1 MHLFSLEHIL
11 YLSSKA
17 IVAYISDYVTK
28 PGLKTYA
35 IFDAIRSVYDRNS
48 EMLGGSL
55 ERKEKARKLVTQASN
70 CLTARMEIG
79 GPMAALY
86 LLGNPDHYTSHKFV
100 VVYWKNFV
108 S

>member
-1 MHLFSLEHIL
+1 
-11 YLSSKA
+11 
-17 IVAYISDYVTK
+17 
-28 PGLKTYA
+28 
-35 IFDAIRSVYDRNS
+35 
-48 EMLGGSL
+48 MLGGSL
-55 ERKEKARKLVTQASN
+55 ERKEKARKIVTQASN

-108 S
+108 REALKPFRSEEDLEKEIPEKLHFSHPLTTDY